1 MASSV
6 LSPFIAHIPAR
17 PYCTDDL
24 STGLQIRP
32 KVKALQRVYIQPNGP
47 GMVWALVFDVDRPV
61 VNRKTFSPIWEDAG
75 LPEPNFVTINRINW
89 RGHLVYVLAAGVTTT
104 RAARMAALRYLASI
118 ERAMCAALGA
128 DPGYAGL
135 VTKNPLNSRW
145 RVWEIHNGSF
155 TLGELAEYLDLG
167 AAMPTGAKEAH
178 GLGRNCTLFDDGR
191 KWAYSAI
198 KSHWA
203 PNGLPQ
209 WSEAVLERLMD
220 INGQFL
226 EPLPFSEVKATAR
239 SIAKWTWTHITPQGR
254 QDLIQRTHTPEKQ
267 AERGRKATNQ
277 ADIAALGGKAS
288 GQARRWSREQQRATA
303 RLLRARGM
311 TYMAIADEL
320 GVPFQTIWTWCQ
332 G

>member
-104 RAARMAALRYLASI
+104 IAGRMAALRYLASI

-155 TLGELAEYLDLG
+155 TLGELAEYVDLS
-167 AAMPTGAKEAH
+167 AVRVQPGAKEAQ

-198 KSHWA
+198 KAHWA
-203 PNGLPQ
+203 PDGLPK
-209 WSEAVLERLMD
+209 WSECVLEHLLA

-226 EPLPFSEVKATAR
+226 APLPFAEVKATAR
-239 SIAKWTWTHITPQGR
+239 SIAKWTWTRITPEGQR
-254 QDLIQRTHTPEKQ
+254 DLIQRTHKSEVQ

-277 ADIAALGGKAS
+277 AIAGVAS
-288 GQARRWSREQQRATA
+288 GEARRLSREQQRATA
-303 RLLRARGM
+303 RLLRAQGM
-311 TYMAIADEL
+311 TQQDIADAVGAPRRTVAHWLE
-320 GVPFQTIWTWCQ
+320 
-332 G
+332 